1 MLDDLDYM
9 ILKHLFSNGRA
20 TWADLAHILGLSAPS
35 TAERVK
41 RLEEKGF
48 IVGYSAILNHRLIGY
63 TITAFIAVSLSHPK
77 YMADFLNGI
86 EEMIEAEEC
95 HHVAGDYDYVLKVRC
110 KDTEH
115 LDKFLNENLKIL
127 PGISRTRTTIV
138 LSSSKESS
146 IKQKLK
152 KNKQI

>member
-1 MLDDLDYM
+1 MLDDLDYK
-9 ILKHLFSNGRA
+9 ILKHLSSSGRT
-20 TWADLAHILGLSAPS
+20 TWAELAHILGLSAPS

-48 IVGYSAILNHRLIGY
+48 IIGYSAILNHKLLGY
-63 TITAFIAVSLSHPK
+63 SLSAFIAVSLSHPK
-77 YMADFLNGI
+77 YMAGFLKAI
-86 EEMIEAEEC
+86 EEMVEAEEC
-95 HHVAGDYDYVLKVRC
+95 HHVAGDDDYLLKVRC

-115 LDKFLNENLKIL
+115 LDKLLIEKLKIL

-146 IKQKLK
+146 IKKLHK
-152 KNKQI
+152 I